1 MASDELKKHGF
12 NIHSFVVVIILNV
25 DKKRSNFFFML
36 AAELILLIPLEHS
49 DFLVKLEFA
58 DEKMRNEVVFDGIF
72 VVVDTEDVF
81 AEHRKT
87 ALLE

>member
-1 MASDELKKHGF
+1 
-12 NIHSFVVVIILNV
+12 
-25 DKKRSNFFFML
+25 
-36 AAELILLIPLEHS
+36 
-49 DFLVKLEFA
+49 
-58 DEKMRNEVVFDGIF
+58 MRNEVVFDGIF